1 MISRLVCLIVITI
14 IIIIIIYLTLTVANL
29 EVFSLTRRRTAAPT
43 LSARGKMI
51 PDDDGD
57 DDDDDGDGEEEKD
70 NHWRQ
75 W

>member
-1 MISRLVCLIVITI
+1 MISRMVCLIVIT
-14 IIIIIIYLTLTVANL
+14 IIIIIYLTLTVANL

-57 DDDDDGDGEEEKD
+57 DDDDDDGDGEEEKEEKD
-70 NHWRQ
+70 NHW
-75 W
+75 

>member
-1 MISRLVCLIVITI
+1 MVCLIVIT
-14 IIIIIIYLTLTVANL
+14 IIIIYLTLTVANL

-57 DDDDDGDGEEEKD
+57 DDGDGEEEEDSGDFPPISKTQ
-70 NHWRQ
+70 NCSM
-75 W
+75 

>member
-51 PDDDGD
+51 PDDDD
-57 DDDDDGDGEEEKD
+57 DDEEEEEKEEKD
-70 NHWRQ
+70 NHW
-75 W
+75 